1 MHLYLVRH
9 ATAEARDAGWD
20 DAERPLTLE
29 GVERF
34 DRVVKGLRALR
45 VELDAVLHSPWRR
58 AVETAHRLTP
68 LMVQGQRRE
77 TDALAAPPGEG
88 LLEAIAGQRAA
99 LVGHEP
105 WMGELLAWL
114 VAGDRF
120 LGPSFMFKKG
130 GVAWLEGEPLPGR
143 CTLRAL
149 WTPRSL
155 REAA

>member
-1 MHLYLVRH
+1 MHLYLIRH
-9 ATAEARDAGWD
+9 ATAEARGTGWEDA
-20 DAERPLTLE
+20 ARPLTLD
-29 GVERF
+29 GIERF
-34 DRVVKGLRALR
+34 DRVVRGLRALR
-45 VELDAVLHSPWRR
+45 VELDVVLHSPWRR

-68 LMVQGQRRE
+68 LMAGGERRE
-77 TDALAAPPGEG
+77 TPELAAAPAET
-88 LLEAIAGQRAA
+88 LLQVIAGEHAA

-114 VAGDRF
+114 VAGDPA
-120 LGPSFMFKKG
+120 LGPHFVFKKG
-130 GVAWLEGEPLPGR
+130 GVAWLEGEPRPGR

>member
-1 MHLYLVRH
+1 MHLFLVRH
-9 ATAEARDAGWD
+9 ATAEARGAGWD
-20 DAERPLTLE
+20 DAERPLTLD
-29 GVERF
+29 GIERF

-45 VELDAVLHSPWRR
+45 VELDVVVHSPWRR

-68 LMVQGQRRE
+68 LMAQGQRVE
-77 TDALAAPPGEG
+77 TSALAASPSDG
-88 LLEAIAGQRAA
+88 LLDAIAGERVA

-114 VAGDRF
+114 VTGDPF
-120 LGPSFMFKKG
+120 LGAHFVFKKG
-130 GVAWLEGEPLPGR
+130 GVAWLEGDARPGR